1 MSLRWY
7 FDFVSPFAY
16 LHWQQL
22 RQLPQFGQIR
32 PVPIALGAVLA
43 HLGNLGPAEIPAK
56 RRFVYRQ
63 VLWQARQQDVTLRFP
78 PAHPFNPLP
87 ALRLCLAAGGSHAA
101 VDVLFNW
108 IWRDGHAGDSP
119 QALALPGAML
129 DVADV
134 AAAVAAPAVKQQLRD
149 NTEGA
154 IAAGVFGV
162 PTLSIDDELYWGN
175 EAHGLM
181 QAVLADPDLPHRG
194 EWARVAGLP
203 VAVQRNP
210 PAG

>member
-1 MSLRWY
+1 MTLRWY

-22 RQLPQFGQIR
+22 KKLPQFERIT
-32 PVPIALGAVLA
+32 PVPIAFGAVLH

-56 RRFVYRQ
+56 RRFIYRQ
-63 VLWQARQQDVTLRFP
+63 VLWQAQQQGTSVRFP
-78 PAHPFNPLP
+78 PGHPFNPLA
-87 ALRLCLAAGGSHAA
+87 ALRLCLAVGTTPAA

-108 IWRDGHAGDSP
+108 IWRDGHAADTP

-134 AAAVAAPAVKQQLRD
+134 AAAVSAPAVKEQLRQ
-149 NTEGA
+149 NTEAA

-162 PTLSIDDELYWGN
+162 PTLSIDDELFWGN
-175 EAHGLM
+175 ESHSLM
-181 QAVLADPDLPHRG
+181 RAVLDDPGLLQQEGWR
-194 EWARVAGLP
+194 EVMELP
-203 VAVQRNP
+203 VAVERR
-210 PAG
+210 